1 MKPGKKTR
9 TMDEPGKEE
18 SKEKPEKKEDKE
30 VDDNE
35 DNEKENEST
44 LPIREMEEMTLLQQT
59 NQELHYGEDKIWDL
73 SIAEW
78 KNLL

>member
-44 LPIREMEEMTLLQQT
+44 LPIRGMEKMA
-59 NQELHYGEDKIWDL
+59 I
-73 SIAEW
+73 S
-78 KNLL
+78 